1 MPETRLRQR
10 FLNNLGLHTC
20 CTEIILH
27 CVSVSNQLQQWTNFC
42 TNFSPEKWGSGGRVP
57 LLKKVGGCCPPAS
70 LPHYTPCRQWHG
82 AESSQLSIRRSISSN
97 VRNRKYDNHWLCHH
111 FTSTTGF
118 GPESQRLQ
126 VPKCSCTNQVAN
138 QNSAFLDSWVVTP
151 AQVHALPI
159 IAATKLLL
167 IWLNFFFFFRTFLFL
182 PQNLSFFLQ
191 NLLHDSP
198 DFYCYF

>member
-1 MPETRLRQR
+1 V
-10 FLNNLGLHTC
+10 GG
-20 CTEIILH
+20 
-27 CVSVSNQLQQWTNFC
+27 VGDA
-42 TNFSPEKWGSGGRVP
+42 SPCW
-57 LLKKVGGCCPPAS
+57 KKVCGCRPPAS

-126 VPKCSCTNQVAN
+126 VLKCSCTNQVAN

-159 IAATKLLL
+159 IAGTYFLSDWNFFSFSEL
-167 IWLNFFFFFRTFLFL
+167 FFFFFRTFLFFFRTYYMI
-182 PQNLSFFLQ
+182 PQTFTVTSNIILVFL
-191 NLLHDSP
+191 
-198 DFYCYF
+198 FYNF